1 MTTTWSKLISR
12 AEKLIGGPSPYIN
25 LGNILS
31 SEAGSLASRARRLAG
46 NVNHPFFSTVR
57 SCLRGRYVNN
67 LFSISSA
74 ISDRFSKSVTS
85 ERPSGGLIILL
96 VGQSYAS
103 PTNSTKLCG
112 QHRSISEIFE
122 TVHTAVAIH
131 KSLVN
136 LNDLNQ
142 NTDDNET
149 WLKNMEICNKLAT
162 LSGDVLLASVSTS
175 LAELHHANVVG
186 VVSEAIGNMME
197 AEFHELATNLNVSN
211 TNNYNHHV
219 ESSIDVNSTVTS
231 NEIYDLSKEKWLS
244 FVQLSRGALLGSC
257 CEAAL
262 ILTENHISNLSI
274 TPTNKIYPDWDN
286 FFSIANHFGST
297 WACLIR
303 LTEEREHIQRTW
315 STNQTTDAYWSIKRE
330 MQYMKNNM
338 YGYQSVIPSYSE
350 YGLNEPTF
358 ADALLLSLPSSKT
371 DYKLIDIL
379 DEVLSEYNRIGRE
392 LAQKL
397 REYFNQI
404 VFNAE
409 QFNII
414 SDNINS
420 IHIKDT
426 SNCSPGIQLLGEM
439 VDKLISDC
447 NCSP

>member
-1 MTTTWSKLISR
+1 MLCYYY
-12 AEKLIGGPSPYIN
+12 L
-25 LGNILS
+25 
-31 SEAGSLASRARRLAG
+31 
-46 NVNHPFFSTVR
+46 FF
-57 SCLRGRYVNN
+57 Y
-67 LFSISSA
+67 F
-74 ISDRFSKSVTS
+74 K
-85 ERPSGGLIILL
+85 
-96 VGQSYAS
+96 
-103 PTNSTKLCG
+103 
-112 QHRSISEIFE
+112 
-122 TVHTAVAIH
+122 
-131 KSLVN
+131 
-136 LNDLNQ
+136 
-142 NTDDNET
+142 
-149 WLKNMEICNKLAT
+149 
-162 LSGDVLLASVSTS
+162 
-175 LAELHHANVVG
+175 
-186 VVSEAIGNMME
+186 
-197 AEFHELATNLNVSN
+197 
-211 TNNYNHHV
+211 
-219 ESSIDVNSTVTS
+219 
-231 NEIYDLSKEKWLS
+231 
-244 FVQLSRGALLGSC
+244 
-257 CEAAL
+257 
-262 ILTENHISNLSI
+262 
-274 TPTNKIYPDWDN
+274 
-286 FFSIANHFGST
+286 
-297 WACLIR
+297 
-303 LTEEREHIQRTW
+303 

>member
-149 WLKNMEICNKLAT
+149 WLKNMESCNKLAT

-175 LAELHHANVVG
+175 LAGLHHANVVG

-211 TNNYNHHV
+211 TNNYNHHI

-286 FFSIANHFGST
+286 FFSIANNFGST

-315 STNQTTDAYWSIKRE
+315 EN
-330 MQYMKNNM
+330 
-338 YGYQSVIPSYSE
+338 VC
-350 YGLNEPTF
+350 L
-358 ADALLLSLPSSKT
+358 
-371 DYKLIDIL
+371 
-379 DEVLSEYNRIGRE
+379 
-392 LAQKL
+392 
-397 REYFNQI
+397 
-404 VFNAE
+404 VFNTFLICVYIYAE
-409 QFNII
+409 
-414 SDNINS
+414 
-420 IHIKDT
+420 
-426 SNCSPGIQLLGEM
+426 
-439 VDKLISDC
+439 
-447 NCSP
+447 